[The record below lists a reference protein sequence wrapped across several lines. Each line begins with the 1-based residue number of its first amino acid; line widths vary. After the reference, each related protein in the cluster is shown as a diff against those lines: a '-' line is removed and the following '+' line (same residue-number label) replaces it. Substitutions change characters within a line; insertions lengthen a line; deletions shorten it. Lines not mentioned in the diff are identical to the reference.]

1 MEIKIYTLSSTRNPN
16 DIRYIGK
23 SKQKLTRRLSQHL
36 TDAKKH
42 KINHNINNHNYNW
55 INKEISDGF
64 DILILELDSID
75 ISENENWQWLEQYW
89 ISQMKVWGFKLTNLT
104 DGGDGNQNQKFSK
117 ESIEKR
123 ASKIR
128 GIPRDTK
135 TKQKI
140 SKGLTGITRS
150 NETKNKVKDSIRSLQ
165 GKKIKQFDLNG
176 KFIKEWDCAID
187 AANELNI
194 NRANINHC
202 CNHRPNH
209 KTAGG
214 FIWRYLDDNSPINSY
229 TDNSIVQLDLN
240 GNVLA
245 IYKTAVLA
253 NKFTKVSVSSISNC
267 CNNKIDSVKGFRFIK
282 YKEFMNT

>member
-89 ISQMKVWGFKLTNLT
+89 ISQMKIWGFKLTNLT

-135 TKQKI
+135 TKQK
-140 SKGLTGITRS
+140 
-150 NETKNKVKDSIRSLQ
+150 N
-165 GKKIKQFDLNG
+165 F
-176 KFIKEWDCAID
+176 
-187 AANELNI
+187 
-194 NRANINHC
+194 
-202 CNHRPNH
+202 
-209 KTAGG
+209 
-214 FIWRYLDDNSPINSY
+214 
-229 TDNSIVQLDLN
+229 
-240 GNVLA
+240 
-245 IYKTAVLA
+245 
-253 NKFTKVSVSSISNC
+253 
-267 CNNKIDSVKGFRFIK
+267 
-282 YKEFMNT
+282 